1 MFDIDSE
8 TVEDYCCLLRIDWV
22 NLEFIEEITQLSLL
36 DL

>member
-8 TVEDYCCLLRIDWV
+8 TVEDDCCLLWANWV
-22 NLEFIEEITQLSLL
+22 DLEFIEEATQLSLL